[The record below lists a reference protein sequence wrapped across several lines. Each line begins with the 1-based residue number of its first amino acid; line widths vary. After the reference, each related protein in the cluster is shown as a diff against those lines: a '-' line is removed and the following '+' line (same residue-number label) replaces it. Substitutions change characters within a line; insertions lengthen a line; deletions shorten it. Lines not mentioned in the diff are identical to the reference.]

1 MHNAAFRELDLD
13 WVYVAFEV
21 APDALAGAFAGA
33 RALGIGGLSVTIPLG
48 SVVEPLPE
56 GDRYLGFLFACGED
70 PDEVERALRTAHSC
84 LQVVLRPG

>member
-1 MHNAAFRELDLD
+1 VLEAVEGQD
-13 WVYVAFEV
+13 E
-21 APDALAGAFAGA
+21 ALAVP
-33 RALGIGGLSVTIPLG
+33 RILGLSVTIPLG

-56 GDRYLGFLFACGED
+56 GDRYLGFLVASGED